1 MFEFLLKKVSTELK
15 ADDNFEGVYYAFI
28 YTYLGL
34 GLGLNSG
41 FCLFLGLDF
50 VALLYQGAYLK
61 LLVGERTLGL
71 AGESSE
77 VRLGVILHLDLS
89 FPL

>member
-1 MFEFLLKKVSTELK
+1 MLVSQMFEFLLKKVSTELK

-28 YTYLGL
+28 YTFLGL
-34 GLGLNSG
+34 G